1 MHHSWLQLSH
11 SKRLQSWFKAMNAIG
26 RRRRAS
32 MEIALSRI
40 PQATGLYS
48 GQRSVGQT
56 TSVSICFQSFVC
68 PASIPRV
75 RVSDLIDRKLEETI
89 QTDAWHRL
97 GHQQRRLSTKFV
109 SRTSLHLAWRW
120 ASWTQWLNQLWCT
133 SDPRWTASSMQS
145 ISIKDAHLSMQEKL
159 ENLNIY
165 IFIYQCSAVSDFLI
179 STLIQN
185 RQVAMSQWHLQN
197 PASEVF
203 SRAFQHPFLFSVT
216 SETDTKLLLKVIS
229 GSPQSYTR
237 LQSSLQIG
245 LTTPHQSKEG
255 LRMLGLCLKNSIQ
268 SYQKITSL
276 SSM

>member
-1 MHHSWLQLSH
+1 
-11 SKRLQSWFKAMNAIG
+11 
-26 RRRRAS
+26 
-32 MEIALSRI
+32 
-40 PQATGLYS
+40 
-48 GQRSVGQT
+48 
-56 TSVSICFQSFVC
+56 
-68 PASIPRV
+68 
-75 RVSDLIDRKLEETI
+75 
-89 QTDAWHRL
+89 
-97 GHQQRRLSTKFV
+97 
-109 SRTSLHLAWRW
+109 
-120 ASWTQWLNQLWCT
+120 
-133 SDPRWTASSMQS
+133 MQS

-229 GSPQSYTR
+229 GSPQSYSR